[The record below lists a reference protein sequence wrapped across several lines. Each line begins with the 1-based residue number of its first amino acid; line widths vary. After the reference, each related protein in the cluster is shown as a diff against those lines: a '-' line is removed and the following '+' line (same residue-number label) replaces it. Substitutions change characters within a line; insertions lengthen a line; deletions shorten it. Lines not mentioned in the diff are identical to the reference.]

1 MELREKELFAVA
13 RNLGFSSEAYQLHE
27 LAAWLREEMQIHV
40 EVGAIW
46 DELTN
51 CVESYVFT
59 ITAPIEIYYT
69 QPIYASGGKTYDEML
84 FRGLTEAVS
93 ILHQYNLQRDVK
105 VPDDEAVIAYLKG
118 YGDKNKQLPAPKY
131 RTNLEKYAYLQ
142 GKQGDYIEEG
152 LTEDDILVLVKN
164 LRPEEI
170 QLRLEKEI

>member
-1 MELREKELFAVA
+1 MEIREKELFAVA

-27 LAAWLREEMQIHV
+27 LAAWLREEKQIHV

-59 ITAPIEIYYT
+59 ITAPIDIYYM
-69 QPIYASGGKTYDEML
+69 QPIYTSGGKTYDEML
-84 FRGLTEAVS
+84 FRGLTEAVF
-93 ILHQYNLQRDVK
+93 LLQQYNLQQDVK
-105 VPDDEAVIAYLKG
+105 IPDDEAVIAYLKG
-118 YGDKNKQLPAPKY
+118 YGDKDKQLPTPKY
-131 RTNLEKYAYLQ
+131 RTNLEKYAYLH

-164 LRPEEI
+164 MRPEEI
-170 QLRLEKEI
+170 KLRLEKDI